1 MFPVSAARAACRT
14 YGFGK
19 CDRRHRLIFDHPFTF
34 WIPGGSGVLVQK
46 MQRQPKRRVDPRTA
60 GVSRAAHCFVRAV
73 HRQCVRELH
82 QLRGRQVATG
92 HDERAPHPAL
102 NRAAEVG
109 RAGRSTGQ
117 AKKLGAILRRR
128 AADQVGL
135 FEHRDKESRADT
147 AQFHAG
153 DPQCIAHAKGLVG
166 HNVVNVNRLF
176 QLNDATM
183 AIIRSRLNWL
193 APQVISIGRWN
204 PEQGD
209 GMKGGAI
216 VAV

>member
-1 MFPVSAARAACRT
+1 VEAGCLSKKCSDNPNDGSTPGRQASAGPLT
-14 YGFGK
+14 G
-19 CDRRHRLIFDHPFTF
+19 
-34 WIPGGSGVLVQK
+34 
-46 MQRQPKRRVDPRTA
+46 
-60 GVSRAAHCFVRAV
+60 FVRAV

-102 NRAAEVG
+102 NRAADMG

-117 AKKLGAILRRR
+117 ATKLGAILRRR

-153 DPQCIAHAKGLVG
+153 DPQRIAHAKAWSA